1 MTGGGERPSHTM
13 GYKDVNQI
21 GKGLINLLPIGL
33 PPAFLISQKSV
44 SKSRF
49 LPASPRG
56 EAKGAARRRTA
67 EQSIG
72 KGGMVGM
79 ENNKIRKSIMLII
92 FKEET
97 K

>member
-1 MTGGGERPSHTM
+1 MKRSDKFAANRVTARIPHQSE
-13 GYKDVNQI
+13 I
-21 GKGLINLLPIGL
+21 GFEEPI
-33 PPAFLISQKSV
+33 S
-44 SKSRF
+44 
-49 LPASPRG
+49 ASFHPG

-79 ENNKIRKSIMLII
+79 ENNKIRKSIMLNI